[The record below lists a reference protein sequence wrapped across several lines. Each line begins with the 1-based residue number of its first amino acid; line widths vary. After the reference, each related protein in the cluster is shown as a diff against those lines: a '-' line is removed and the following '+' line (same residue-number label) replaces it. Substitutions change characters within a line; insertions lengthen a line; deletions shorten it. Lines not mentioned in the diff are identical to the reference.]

1 MIITTTQEHVE
12 VPGGRAERPTEIPA
26 RGWIQIAKRGW
37 KEAKADQV
45 PLLAAGVAFYAFLA
59 IFPALIAIV
68 SIYGLFADPSTITN
82 QLNSLT
88 ATLPDQARQV
98 ITDQV
103 TALTTRGRQTLGIGL
118 ILSVVIAL
126 WSASAGIS
134 NLLTAINIAYDEDEK
149 RGFVKKRLL
158 SLGLTL
164 GAIVFMVIVLGLVA
178 VLPPLLKAV
187 FGTGALRWI
196 LQILGWLVLVVLVA
210 AVLAILYRLG
220 PDRDAPRM
228 AWVSV
233 GAVVATLIWLAASIG
248 FSIYASTFGNYAK
261 TYGVFAGIVVLLFWL
276 WLTMYAILLGAE
288 INAEAE
294 QQTIEDTTKGEE
306 EPLGERGAVKA
317 DSVPSGD
324 PEAPQ
329 QER

>member
-1 MIITTTQEHVE
+1 MIITTTQEQVD
-12 VPGGRAERPTEIPA
+12 VPGDKAARPTEIPA
-26 RGWIQIAKRGW
+26 RGWLQVAKRGW

-59 IFPALIAIV
+59 IFPALIAV
-68 SIYGLFADPSTITN
+68 VTIYGLFADPATIAN
-82 QLNSLT
+82 QLNSMAT
-88 ATLPDQARQV
+88 ALPDEARQI

-103 TALTTRGRQTLGIGL
+103 TAMSSRRQALGVGL
-118 ILSVVIAL
+118 IISLLIAL

-134 NLLTAINIAYDEDEK
+134 NLLTAVNVAYDEEEK
-149 RGFVKKRLL
+149 RGFVKKRLM

-164 GAIVFMVIVLGLVA
+164 AAIVFMVIIIGLVA
-178 VLPPLLKAV
+178 VLPPLLQAV
-187 FGTGALRWI
+187 FGSGALSWL
-196 LQILGWLVLVVLVA
+196 LQIAGWLVMVVLVA
-210 AVLAILYRLG
+210 IALAIIYRLG

-228 AWVSV
+228 RWVSV
-233 GAVVATLIWLAASIG
+233 GAVVATVIWLVASIG
-248 FSIYASTFGNYAK
+248 FSIYTATFGNYAK

-294 QQTIEDTTKGEE
+294 HQTVADTTKGPE

-329 QER
+329 QNR